1 MSMPLMSIKDA
12 ITLLR
17 TYDDQDEDI
26 LIVWQRKSQGIDEAK
41 VEEWTERSRK
51 RVSFIHKNPT
61 RNTDWPTG
69 Y

>member
-1 MSMPLMSIKDA
+1 MPLMTIKDA

-26 LIVWQRKSQGIDEAK
+26 LIVWQRESQGIDEPQVK
-41 VEEWTERSRK
+41 EWTERNRK
-51 RVSFIHKNPT
+51 RSSFIHKNP
-61 RNTDWPTG
+61 RNNDWPVD